1 MLQLTDGRYHN
12 IRQSRTDKEYVLP
25 YLTIL
30 CLRELVC
37 RYADSCNA
45 GWCRGNAH
53 FYWCVAHRMVLTA
66 ASIVYRRMLGQ
77 RDGEYDG
84 GSGRG
89 LIKLDLLLLVTLQ
102 IATIIRTPL
111 ELNFISNF

>member
-1 MLQLTDGRYHN
+1 
-12 IRQSRTDKEYVLP
+12 
-25 YLTIL
+25 
-30 CLRELVC
+30 
-37 RYADSCNA
+37 
-45 GWCRGNAH
+45 
-53 FYWCVAHRMVLTA
+53 MVLTA

-102 IATIIRTPL
+102 IATIIRTSL